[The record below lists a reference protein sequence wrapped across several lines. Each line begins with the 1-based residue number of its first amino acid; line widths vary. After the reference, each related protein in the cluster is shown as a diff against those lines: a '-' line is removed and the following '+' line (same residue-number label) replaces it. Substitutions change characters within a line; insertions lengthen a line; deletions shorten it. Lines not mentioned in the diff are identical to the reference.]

1 LIVTSPQT
9 ARLTLHVPEPL
20 VRPGDRP
27 DFSKVVIPPAG
38 AVRRPEVSTSAA
50 DIRDLAFDL
59 IRVLDDD
66 GAATG
71 PWDPKLSPDVLRR
84 GLRTMLLTRAY
95 DERMF
100 KLQRQGKTSFYM
112 KCSGEEAIAV
122 AQAMALQ
129 PDDMG
134 FPTYRQQGLLMARDY
149 PMVDMMCQVFSNAGD
164 PLKGRQMPVFY
175 SSREYGFFSISGNLG
190 TQYSQAVGWAMAS
203 AYKGGTRIASAW
215 IGDGST
221 AEGDFHYALTLASVY
236 RAPVVLNIVNNQWAI
251 STFQGIAN
259 GGEATFASRA
269 IGYGIPALRVDGNDF
284 LAVHAV
290 TLWAAERAR
299 SNLGPT
305 VIELVTYRAEGHSTS
320 DDPSKYRPIDDAGA
334 WPLGDPVARL
344 RAHLER
350 LGEWSGERHAQLEAE
365 VAEQVREALK
375 AAEAIGTLGKGERP
389 SAATMFDDVFK
400 EQPWNLRE
408 QRQQAGV

>member
-1 LIVTSPQT
+1 MKPPAT
-9 ARLTLHVPEPL
+9 ARLTLHVPEPS

-27 DFSKVVIPPAG
+27 DFSKLVVPFAG
-38 AVRRPEVSTSAA
+38 AVRRPEISTSAA
-50 DIRDLAFDL
+50 EIRDLAFDL

-66 GAATG
+66 GAAVG

-129 PDDMG
+129 SDDMG
-134 FPTYRQQGLLMARDY
+134 FPTYRQQGLLLARDY

-203 AYKGGTRIASAW
+203 AYKGGDRIASAW
-215 IGDGST
+215 VGDGTT

-259 GGEATFASRA
+259 NGEATFASRA

-305 VIELVTYRAEGHSTS
+305 VVELVTYRAEGHSTS
-320 DDPSKYRPIDDAGA
+320 DDPSKYRPVDDAGA

-344 RAHLER
+344 RGHLER
-350 LGEWSGERHAQLEAE
+350 LGEWSAERHAQLEAE
-365 VAEQVREALK
+365 VAAEVREALK
-375 AAEAIGTLGKGERP
+375 TAEAIGTLGKGQRP
-389 SAATMFDDVFK
+389 SAATMFDDVYK
-400 EQPWNLRE
+400 DQPWHLRQ
-408 QRQQAGV
+408 QRQQAGF